1 MKLGNVQV
9 KALLILG
16 WEIENQECYSDK
28 ILNDAY
34 EFDFDL
40 HVNCTCTDNFQKRH
54 PACKL

>member
-40 HVNCTCTDNFQKRH
+40 HVNCTCTDNLQKRH